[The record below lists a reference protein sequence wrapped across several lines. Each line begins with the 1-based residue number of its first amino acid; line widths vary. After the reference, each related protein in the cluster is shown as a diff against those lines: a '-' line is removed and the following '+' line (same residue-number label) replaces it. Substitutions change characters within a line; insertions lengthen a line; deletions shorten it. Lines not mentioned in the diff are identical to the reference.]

1 MESTFGKQHSPGR
14 AEGRLKESPAGHFT
28 SIAPR
33 DLGQRCCIAYGGFGK
48 VYKVWHR
55 SWGIWVAVKL
65 LRLNGSDKKELLEEA
80 KKMYRAQF
88 EHILQLYGV
97 VENMMDRHPS
107 LGLVTEFM
115 EVGSLDKLLKNYD
128 VPWPLRM
135 RFAYEIALGVNY
147 LHNLE
152 PALFHHDLKPANI
165 VLNNDYRVKI
175 CDFGLAKW
183 RQSTGQYSY
192 QSSKCAGTLSYIP
205 PECFENINA
214 SHGAKFDVYSYG
226 IVIWVIITR
235 QEPYENAVNSQQMQL
250 CVKKGDR
257 PDCEAIPK
265 DLPEPAEELVSLMK
279 RCWHSNPD
287 ERPPF
292 LKCIQD
298 LKLHQ
303 PNEQDVRNAIQ
314 VLAEKKSQ
322 SACRGSD
329 SPTAGYESVEEQDGD
344 INFVE
349 PVEEQDGPI
358 NFVKPIQEQN
368 GPVKVDGR
376 VKEQHGP
383 IRAVE
388 PRQDT
393 SQEETVK
400 RPFSIP
406 NSDECIILAIS
417 VNKDW
422 KMIGR
427 KLGLTDN
434 DICIIDAD
442 CDMEGLKEKA
452 YQMFQKW
459 IQKQGKHATRQ
470 ALFKNLKMMERSDV
484 AMHLLDDTVTGS

>member
-1 MESTFGKQHSPGR
+1 M
-14 AEGRLKESPAGHFT
+14 
-28 SIAPR
+28 
-33 DLGQRCCIAYGGFGK
+33 YG
-48 VYKVWHR
+48 
-55 SWGIWVAVKL
+55 I
-65 LRLNGSDKKELLEEA
+65 
-80 KKMYRAQF
+80 
-88 EHILQLYGV
+88 
-97 VENMMDRHPS
+97 
-107 LGLVTEFM
+107 
-115 EVGSLDKLLKNYD
+115 
-128 VPWPLRM
+128 
-135 RFAYEIALGVNY
+135 
-147 LHNLE
+147 
-152 PALFHHDLKPANI
+152 
-165 VLNNDYRVKI
+165 I

-183 RQSTGQYSY
+183 RQSTGQYSC

-205 PECFENINA
+205 PECFENYNT
-214 SHGAKFDVYSYG
+214 SKGAKFDVYSYG

-235 QEPYENAVNSQQMQL
+235 QEPYKNAVNSQQMQL

-257 PDCEAIPK
+257 PDCEVIPK
-265 DLPEPAEELVSLMK
+265 DLPEPAEELVDLMK

-287 ERPPF
+287 ERPTF

-298 LKLHQ
+298 LEQNQ

-314 VLAEKKSQ
+314 ILAEKKSQ
-322 SACRGSD
+322 SACGGSD
-329 SPTAGYESVEEQDGD
+329 SPTPGYGEDNNLFCEPVEELDRL

-349 PVEEQDGPI
+349 PV
-358 NFVKPIQEQN
+358 QEQN

-376 VKEQHGP
+376 VVKQHGP

-406 NSDECIILAIS
+406 TSDECIRLATC
-417 VNKDW
+417 VNQDW

-434 DICIIDAD
+434 DICIINTDYNI
-442 CDMEGLKEKA
+442 EGLKEKA

-470 ALFKNLKMMERSDV
+470 ALFETLKMMDRSDV
-484 AMHLLDDTVTGS
+484 AMQLLNDTVTES